1 MTPISGVNSSD
12 LTAFV
17 NQLLVEKG
25 MSNIDETTVSK
36 MREELL
42 AKLQKFLNIKLI
54 SRLPDDKLSEFQV
67 LIAGTP
73 DQVKVQKFISD
84 NISNLTEVFSSLL
97 LEFRKLY
104 LGLA

>member
-1 MTPISGVNSSD
+1 MAPTNGDNHSD
-12 LTAFV
+12 LTIFV
-17 NQLLVEKG
+17 NKLLIEKG
-25 MSNIDETTVSK
+25 MSNLDERTVSK

-54 SRLPDDKLSEFQV
+54 SRLPDDKLSEFQA
-67 LIAGTP
+67 LIAGTS
-73 DQVKVQKFISD
+73 DQTKVQEFISA